1 MQRLERQRLSMAT
14 TRCPT
19 CGHEPAAA
27 RDRWRQRQDLAVIWL
42 YPDPDQPGQ
51 LVERRH
57 CVQCQPHED
66 VADIEC
72 AACGNGPILALT
84 LADTTEDNTEPSA
97 SVRTWL
103 TDHGWH
109 QDESIGW
116 ICGDHRH

>member
-1 MQRLERQRLSMAT
+1 VTDARIHT
-14 TRCPT
+14 TTPRELW
-19 CGHEPAAA
+19 GYF
-27 RDRWRQRQDLAVIWL
+27 L
-42 YPDPDQPGQ
+42 
-51 LVERRH
+51 
-57 CVQCQPHED
+57 
-66 VADIEC
+66 
-72 AACGNGPILALT
+72 NGPILALT